1 MGLSQQAPPD
11 QAKGGLGNFPATL
24 GHATGMPHMMMG
36 FIPTEFVVT
45 PQTTYIQIGM
55 YDYYRRTFTDGRDWP
70 TQIEPTFAGYSISR
84 WIVRMAMAAMR
95 RLRLRR
101 AVSRGARLR

>member
-1 MGLSQQAPPD
+1 VDWA
-11 QAKGGLGNFPATL
+11 NFPTTL
-24 GHATGMPHMMMG
+24 GRATGMPHMMMG

-45 PQTTYIQIGM
+45 PQATYILIGM

-70 TQIEPTFAGYSISR
+70 TQIEPTFAGYSIGR
-84 WIVRMAMAAMR
+84 WVVRMAMAAMR